1 MTALELLA
9 PARTA
14 DIGIEAIRH
23 GADAVYIGGPGFG
36 ARSAAGNSV
45 ADIAR
50 LVAFAHPFRV
60 RVYVTLNTLLLDDE
74 LPEVQSLIWQL
85 YDVGVSAL
93 IIQDPKILS
102 LRLPPIPLHASTQM
116 DNRTA
121 ARVAELH
128 DCGFEQVVLARE
140 LTIEQMAEIHR
151 ACPDIRLETF
161 IHGALCVGLSGR
173 CYASERLFNRSANRG
188 ECAQFCRLAFNLED
202 ADGNVL
208 VRDRHLLSLRDMNRS
223 AHLEQLID
231 AGITSFKIE
240 GRLKDMSYVKNITAH
255 YRLLLNTII
264 ARRNNELCRSSL
276 GREDF
281 TFTPNPE
288 RSFNRRFTSYLSTS
302 DIFSPFTPKAIGEP
316 VGSVLAVHS
325 DHIVTD
331 FPAVAGDG
339 LCFFN
344 TDSHLEGF
352 RVNRVE
358 SSSQSQGSNHNRIK
372 QFPNAQDIQVNNP
385 QPSNAPDARY
395 TRIYPRPMPSHLSV
409 GTPLFRNQ
417 DQEFDRQL
425 AARTASRVID
435 IDITISDSPSEAF
448 TLTATANG
456 YHPAS
461 ITKPFPHQP
470 ARTDQHDNIRRQLSR
485 LGDTPFSACSIDI
498 HFSDHWFIPSS
509 LLADWRRELVSLLQ
523 PVPLPVRPYSP
534 SPLRPSLPTDA
545 PDLLMICHHCR
556 RRELD
561 ICPFHKR
568 PTTLQN
574 ILHSPH
580 AQHTHPLLSDSQA
593 PNSQHSTSAPSHAK
607 TSLSQRPTQLHPAH
621 DTNSSSAR
629 YKFSQRTIQIFSAHD
644 TNFYD
649 TLYLSLPDG
658 RRFRLEF
665 DCKQCQMLLFN
676 E

>member
-1 MTALELLA
+1 MNALELLA

-45 ADIAR
+45 DDIAR
-50 LVAFAHPFRV
+50 LVAFARPFRV
-60 RVYVTLNTLLLDDE
+60 RVYVTLNTLLFDNE

-85 YDVGVSAL
+85 HDVGVSAL

-121 ARVAELH
+121 ARVAELR

-140 LTIEQMAEIHR
+140 LTIEQMAEIHC

-188 ECAQFCRLAFNLED
+188 ECAQFCRLSFNLED
-202 ADGNVL
+202 ADGNIL

-255 YRLLLNTII
+255 YRLLLDAII
-264 ARRNNELCRSSL
+264 SRRNNELCRSSL
-276 GREDF
+276 GHEDF

-288 RSFNRRFTSYLSTS
+288 RSFNRRFTSYLSAS

-316 VGSVLAVHS
+316 IGSVLAVHS

-331 FPAVAGDG
+331 FHAVAGDG

-344 TDSHLEGF
+344 TDYHLEGF

-358 SSSQSQGSNHNRIK
+358 SSSQSQGS
-372 QFPNAQDIQVNNP
+372 
-385 QPSNAPDARY
+385 

-425 AARTASRVID
+425 SASSASRVID
-435 IDITISDSPSEAF
+435 LDITIADTPNDAF
-448 TLTATANG
+448 TLSASATG
-456 YHPAS
+456 YQP
-461 ITKPFPHQP
+461 ITIIKAFPYQP

-485 LGDTPFSACSIDI
+485 LGDTVFTARSIDI
-498 HFSDHWFIPSS
+498 RFSDNWFIPSS

-523 PVPLPVRPYSP
+523 PIPLPVLPYTP
-534 SPLRPSLPTDA
+534 QQPVRPSMPTDS
-545 PDLLMICHHCR
+545 PDLLMICRHCL

-568 PTTLQN
+568 PQ
-574 ILHSPH
+574 
-580 AQHTHPLLSDSQA
+580 THQLRIEKRFI
-593 PNSQHSTSAPSHAK
+593 ST
-607 TSLSQRPTQLHPAH
+607 QQ
-621 DTNSSSAR
+621 
-629 YKFSQRTIQIFSAHD
+629 
-644 TNFYD
+644 
-649 TLYLSLPDG
+649 LYLSLPDG

-665 DCKQCQMLLFN
+665 DCKQCQMLIFN